1 MSVPAW
7 LASGPRGVEALPLV
21 LLHGMGSTAAVW
33 LPQLEHFGR
42 TRYTLAWT
50 MPGYGASPPLEE
62 GLSWDAL
69 ADALAALCDAH
80 ALPRIHL
87 LGHSIGGMVAQA
99 FARRHPGRVAS
110 LVLSASSAGF
120 GQASAAWKADF
131 LRQREEPLARHA
143 TFAEAAPALLERF
156 CAPCITPQLRALAV
170 HAASSIEKPAYLD
183 AMRLLLTFDGAAEL
197 VRLALPVLL
206 VAGSDDQQ
214 APLKA
219 QQRLLERLPQG
230 RLVVLE
236 GLNHM
241 ANLEA
246 PARFNACIAAFLR
259 EVEGPTAAAAS

>member
-1 MSVPAW
+1 MSLPAW
-7 LASGPRGVEALPLV
+7 LASGPRGVRPLPLV

-50 MPGYGASPPLEE
+50 MPGYGASPPLEG

-99 FARRHPGRVAS
+99 FARRHRERLAS

-131 LRQREEPLARHA
+131 LRQREEPLAQHA
-143 TFAEAAPALLERF
+143 TFADAAPALLARF
-156 CAPCITPQLRALAV
+156 CAPCITPGMRALAA
-170 HAASSIEKPAYLD
+170 HAAAGLDKAAYLD
-183 AMRLLLTFDGAAEL
+183 AMRLLLTFDGADDLA
-197 VRLALPVLL
+197 RLDLPVLL

-246 PARFNACIAAFLR
+246 PARFDASVEAFVQ
-259 EVEGPTAAAAS
+259 EVEGAEAAALP